1 MKKSVYIA
9 FFIVLLVLVSSLFY
23 LLYTG
28 FFTPF
33 TGVDKEASAQFKLQ
47 PVSKTNSFVGPVEE
61 VLDVTFQHYFELSSE
76 ASFSQ
81 LGIYEV
87 VVKSITK
94 NKDVGYLVVTR
105 DKKTLHLPLVGV
117 LSLKH
122 AADASYKRVNVRQ
135 LNDFVKIGDKLKVHL
150 MYTSPLTALDSD
162 QLRQG
167 LRDQNKEK
175 ALSSE
180 EMLVVEAIS
189 RTGLTENDIL
199 GMIYTN
205 KTVKFRPSQLFVTLI
220 EVEKK

>member
-1 MKKSVYIA
+1 MKKSV
-9 FFIVLLVLVSSLFY
+9 FIVSFITLSVLVLSLSY
-23 LLYTG
+23 LLYKAVSIPYTD
-28 FFTPF
+28 
-33 TGVDKEASAQFKLQ
+33 VDKEASAKFKLQ
-47 PVSKTNSFVGPVEE
+47 PVSKTNSFIGPVEE
-61 VLDVTFQHYFELSSE
+61 VLDVTFQHYFELSSK

-87 VVKSITK
+87 VVKNITK

-117 LSLKH
+117 LSLKQ
-122 AADASYKRVNVRQ
+122 AADASYKQVNVRQ
-135 LNDFVKIGDKLKVHL
+135 LNDLVKIGDKLKVHL
-150 MYTSPLTALDSD
+150 MYTSPLTALDSN

-199 GMIYTN
+199 GMIHTN
-205 KTVKFRPSQLFVTLI
+205 NTVKFRPSQLFVTLI